1 MKICITS
8 RGTDL
13 FSQCDPRFGRCSYFV
28 IVDDDTM
35 NFETLQNPGPL
46 AEGGAGIEAAQA
58 LIGLNIDAILTGN
71 IGPNAF
77 AVLNAAGIKVF
88 TGINGAVED
97 TVVQYVEGQLSIIE
111 DANTSA
117 QHKVNSESRPELSGP
132 K

>member
-13 FSQCDPRFGRCSYFV
+13 FSQCDPRFGRCPYFV
-28 IVDDDTM
+28 IVNDDTM
-35 NFETLQNPGPL
+35 NFESLQNPGPL
-46 AEGGAGIEAAQA
+46 AEGGAGIKAAQA
-58 LIGLNIDAILTGN
+58 LTGLNIDAILTGN

-97 TVVQYVEGQLSIIE
+97 TVAQYVEGQLNLID

-117 QHKVNSESRPELSGP
+117 QHNVNSGSRPELS
-132 K
+132 